1 MQTIGLTNVSIH
13 DGILLEKVSKR
24 LQNFLEHSRL
34 PKKCVQKNLF
44 LENLSVY
51 WTHNKNDK
59 RSKTMAGQTIY
70 LSKEK
75 FIACGYFARKN
86 LEYITN
92 GFVFVKKNILEV
104 YKVEETLNLCQKYS
118 NLNLNTIVVISPKYL
133 TVWVEDREKSSSQR
147 IETTQSKK
155 DLAQDHSAPQKNVRK
170 YRGRE
175 YEKENVTPNCN
186 LSCNDKVVKKYR
198 GQTYQEAVV
207 DRSSPKPEKPPE
219 KFRRKYRGQYI
230 D

>member
-1 MQTIGLTNVSIH
+1 
-13 DGILLEKVSKR
+13 
-24 LQNFLEHSRL
+24 
-34 PKKCVQKNLF
+34 
-44 LENLSVY
+44 
-51 WTHNKNDK
+51 
-59 RSKTMAGQTIY
+59 MAGQTIY

-75 FIACGYFARKN
+75 FIACGYFTREN

-92 GFVFVKKNILEV
+92 GFVFVKKDNLEV
-104 YKVEETLNLCQKYS
+104 YKVEETLSLCQKYT

-133 TVWVEDREKSSSQR
+133 TVWVEDRVKSSLKR
-147 IETTQSKK
+147 TAITQNEKNLDRDS
-155 DLAQDHSAPQKNVRK
+155 SAPQKPVRK

-175 YEKENVTPNCN
+175 YEKENVTPNYN
-186 LSCNDKVVKKYR
+186 LTCNDEVVKKYR
-198 GQTYQEAVV
+198 GQTYKEVVV